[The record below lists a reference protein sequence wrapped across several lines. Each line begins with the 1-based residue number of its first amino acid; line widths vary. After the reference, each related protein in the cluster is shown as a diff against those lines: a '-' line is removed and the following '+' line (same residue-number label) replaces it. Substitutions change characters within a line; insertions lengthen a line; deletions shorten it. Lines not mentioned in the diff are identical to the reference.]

1 MRSLR
6 GPWGLWPRAVMKKA
20 FSAGSLSEPWPMPDS
35 WGFLILPS
43 WEGAVPAMNRM
54 SAVWSAFPRPALPWA
69 SPMPRTW
76 ALPAIRSMPSARP
89 CRRKRSFVPCF
100 AATSWGPLRSRSP
113 RPGRTWGASSPRRSW
128 TAASTSSMAT
138 RYSSPMPAGPI
149 STSSSPVPGGRGRK
163 V

>member
-113 RPGRTWGASSPRRSW
+113 RPARTWGASSQWPQDIHHQCRQGRYLHPLRPYRGGGDGRSECL
-128 TAASTSSMAT
+128 
-138 RYSSPMPAGPI
+138 
-149 STSSSPVPGGRGRK
+149 RG
-163 V
+163 VQ